1 MSYWDILSK
10 NVPTLMSGFEDSL
23 FPDNASLL
31 QQAAKASKEL
41 PRELPK
47 KKYIYT
53 IRKSDDNSGQAPVIN
68 YIKCNQFSSSR
79 VLEKVMDAGTRT
91 IDYK

>member
-1 MSYWDILSK
+1 MSCWDILSK
-10 NVPTLMSGFEDSL
+10 NVPTLMSGFVDSL
-23 FPDNASLL
+23 FHDNASLL

-41 PRELPK
+41 PRELQK
-47 KKYIYT
+47 KNIS
-53 IRKSDDNSGQAPVIN
+53 RNSDDNSSPVPVIN

-79 VLEKVMDAGTRT
+79 VLEKVMEVGSWT

>member
-1 MSYWDILSK
+1 
-10 NVPTLMSGFEDSL
+10 MSGFEDSL

-47 KKYIYT
+47 KTYT
-53 IRKSDDNSGQAPVIN
+53 SRKSDDNSQAPVIN

-79 VLEKVMDAGTRT
+79 VLEKLMEAVSWT